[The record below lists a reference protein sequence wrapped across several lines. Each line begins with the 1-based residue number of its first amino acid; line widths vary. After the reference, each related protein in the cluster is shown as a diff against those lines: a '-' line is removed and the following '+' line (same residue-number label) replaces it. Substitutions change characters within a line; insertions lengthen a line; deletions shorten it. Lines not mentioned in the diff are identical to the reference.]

1 MWWGNSSDKDPK
13 AAAKETPAET
23 SKNANA
29 KDASPN
35 REKLPPAMQRI
46 LEKSEKE
53 ENFFDELVDG

>member
-23 SKNANA
+23 SKNASA
-29 KDASPN
+29 KDASN

-46 LEKSEKE
+46 VERSEKE
-53 ENFFDELVDG
+53 ENYFDELVDG